1 MRLINVYICRSNG
14 HYTQFYAEGHAN
26 YAERGKDIVCA
37 AVSALTLTL
46 YNSLMELSDVP
57 VVEKQYACQKK
68 PNLLIPYPSDKTDL
82 LISQYKIGI
91 EGVQEAFPNYV
102 TLHFE
107 TS

>member
-1 MRLINVYICRSNG
+1 MVDVYIYKNDG
-14 HYTQFYAEGHAN
+14 HYIQFYAEGHAD

-57 VVEKQYACQKK
+57 VVEKQNACQKK

-102 TLHFE
+102 TLHLE
-107 TS
+107 T

>member
-1 MRLINVYICRSNG
+1 MIDVYICECDG
-14 HYTQFYAEGHAN
+14 YYTQFYAEGHAN

-57 VVEKQYACQKK
+57 VMEKQYACQEN
-68 PNLLIPYPSDKTDL
+68 PSLFIPYPSDKTNL

-91 EGVQEAFPNYV
+91 EGVQEAFPDYV
-102 TLHFE
+102 TLHLE
-107 TS
+107 T